1 MGRKR
6 FSPEQIIVKL
16 REAEIIESKGLSQ
29 VEAKKAG
36 YSRTDIDPLAQGIWC
51 DQTPL
56 FIPDLGFSF
65 HKS

>member
-1 MGRKR
+1 VGKYL
-6 FSPEQIIVKL
+6 S
-16 REAEIIESKGLSQ
+16 GLTPSSLKS
-29 VEAKKAG
+29 VAKVLGGSLSA
-36 YSRTDIDPLAQGIWC
+36 T

>member
-1 MGRKR
+1 VVL
-6 FSPEQIIVKL
+6 PNY
-16 REAEIIESKGLSQ
+16 KGL
-29 VEAKKAG
+29 
-36 YSRTDIDPLAQGIWC
+36 LALILGG

>member
-1 MGRKR
+1 MKR
-6 FSPEQIIVKL
+6 HKLALIGILVVFGVVLLVDIV
-16 REAEIIESKGLSQ
+16 
-29 VEAKKAG
+29 
-36 YSRTDIDPLAQGIWC
+36 DIPFFMDKISS